1 MAALTTRQELID
13 YSLRRLGF
21 PVIEINV
28 DEGQIE
34 DRIDD
39 ALQLWQEYHFDGVER
54 VYIKRK
60 LTGTELNITSATAE
74 TFTKGEK
81 IQGGTSG
88 ATAIIQSREGSQ
100 FIIDNIKGTWQTSET
115 VTGLESSSVATTNS
129 NAATFLVKG
138 DLENGFI
145 PIGDDILGV
154 TRMFKFGAVVGSK
167 SDGLFDVDYQFA
179 LNDMYNLLS
188 ADVTYY
194 SMVKTHMNLL
204 ESLFVTERQVR
215 FNRKT
220 NRLYIDTDMD
230 KTFDV
235 GSYIVAEGWAVVD
248 GETYGEVYN
257 DMWLKRYSTALIK
270 RQWGENMKKFGGIQ
284 MPGGV
289 VLNGDQIYLEAVNE
303 IATIEEEMQIRYELP
318 PTFMVG

>member
-1 MAALTTRQELID
+1 
-13 YSLRRLGF
+13 
-21 PVIEINV
+21 
-28 DEGQIE
+28 
-34 DRIDD
+34 
-39 ALQLWQEYHFDGVER
+39 
-54 VYIKRK
+54 
-60 LTGTELNITSATAE
+60 
-74 TFTKGEK
+74 
-81 IQGGTSG
+81 
-88 ATAIIQSREGSQ
+88 
-100 FIIDNIKGTWQTSET
+100 
-115 VTGLESSSVATTNS
+115 
-129 NAATFLVKG
+129 
-138 DLENGFI
+138 
-145 PIGDDILGV
+145 
-154 TRMFKFGAVVGSK
+154 
-167 SDGLFDVDYQFA
+167 
-179 LNDMYNLLS
+179 
-188 ADVTYY
+188 
-194 SMVKTHMNLL
+194 MNLL